1 MRGLLGVVGLLLAL
15 ALVGLLA
22 VRQLRVLHPGA
33 NVAASAPDSARAPML
48 SGSGSGSV
56 AEQSRALQKQVTD
69 DVNKALTQGAARDQ
83 DADK

>member
-48 SGSGSGSV
+48 SGSGSV